1 MSLFAGILMG
11 IVGMASLTLYPVL
24 LAVGIPPITANATI
38 TVAQVG
44 AGMGTVLSSLRE
56 LHDHWRKAFI
66 IATFSTVGS
75 ILGAFLLTR
84 SSSAAFQN
92 VVPIFILIAGIM
104 ILSPKRQTSTGKRHA
119 YLQILSWVSLI
130 LVGVYIGYFG
140 AAAGLLLIAVLS
152 KLVDEDYAVINA
164 MRNFSSFINNII
176 SSIIFIIQIPIAWKV
191 IIPLLL
197 GLFVGGYIGPAIVRI
212 IPATAIRKGVGIFA
226 IILAIVLG
234 WQRFFW
240 LASSGC
246 KST

>member
-1 MSLFAGILMG
+1 MSTVLLLIIMSLIAGILMG

-44 AGMGTVLSSLRE
+44 AGVGTVLSSLKE
-56 LHDHWRKAFI
+56 LRHHWGKACE
-66 IATFSTVGS
+66 IAAFSTIGS
-75 ILGAFLLTR
+75 ILGAILLTH
-84 SSSAAFQN
+84 SSSKAFQN
-92 VVPIFILIAGIM
+92 IVPVFIFIAGIM
-104 ILSPKRQTSTGKRHA
+104 ILSPKRSTTDKGTHS
-119 YLQILSWVSLI
+119 YLQIISWISLM

-176 SSIIFIIQIPIAWKV
+176 SSVIFIIRIPIAWKV

-212 IPATAIRKGVGIFA
+212 IPAKYIRKAVGIFA
-226 IILAIVLG
+226 IVLAIVLG
-234 WQRFFW
+234 W
-240 LASSGC
+240 
-246 KST
+246 KSYF